1 MGIRLVVFMQALPG
15 KREVFIEESRQNA
28 ARVQNE
34 KGCIEFKYLQDIEDP
49 DNFILL
55 ENWADQESLEL
66 HWEGLRSRPPRSEE
80 IRIMHGMERYEY
92 TEGN

>member
-1 MGIRLVVFMQALPG
+1 M
-15 KREVFIEESRQNA
+15 FIEDSRQNA

-66 HWEGLRSRPPRSEE
+66 HWEGLRSRPRRSEE
-80 IRIMHGMERYEY
+80 IRFMHGMERYEY